1 MDEVKF
7 KRVMSISASRILN
20 IARFTEDGD
29 ITQDDFFKIMFILA
43 SLEEAQW
50 NKEKLKIKAK
60 SYLESLSGTAEE
72 EIEKAILEC
81 QDMYI
86 NYWDLIEKQ
95 NKYRGKGKGKGKGKE
110 DDGTPAKVEP
120 VPEKKK
126 PNGDVDSDF
135 WWDAFSG
142 DIAIKQDAANEVVSA
157 GLKVEDV
164 AGYLEANRNTFDL
177 PFNPYSIEDVIEM
190 YKEHQKKMKRQY
202 PAAPSRGK

>member
-29 ITQDDFFKIMFILA
+29 ITQDEFFKIMFILA

-50 NKEKLKIKAK
+50 NKDKLKIKAK
-60 SYLESLSGTAEE
+60 SYLESLSGTASE

-86 NYWDLIEKQ
+86 NYWDLIDKQ
-95 NKYRGKGKGKGKGKE
+95 NKKRNFKKNAGAGK
-110 DDGTPAKVEP
+110 TIVP
-120 VPEKKK
+120 VQEKKERK
-126 PNGDVDSDF
+126 ESSDMDF
-135 WWDAFSG
+135 WIDG
-142 DIAIKQDAANEVVSA
+142 DNVMMLPRAKDIVENLGYDLHEVCSYIQENESTLV
-157 GLKVEDV
+157 
-164 AGYLEANRNTFDL
+164 L
-177 PFNPYSIEDVIEM
+177 PFAPYSIEEILDM
-190 YKEHQKKMKRQY
+190 YDEQMKRQY

>member
-60 SYLESLSGTAEE
+60 SYLESLSGTAKE

-95 NKYRGKGKGKGKGKE
+95 NKSRNKYKNKGKE
-110 DDGTPAKVEP
+110 NASAGKTETPVQ
-120 VPEKKK
+120 EKKK
-126 PNGDVDSDF
+126 PNDNVDSDF

-142 DIAIKQDAANEVVSA
+142 ELVMIPNAMNEVIAA
-157 GLKVEDV
+157 GISESEIAK
-164 AGYLEANRNTFDL
+164 YLEENRNTFDL
-177 PFNPYSIEDVIEM
+177 PFNPYSIDDVIDM
-190 YKEHQKKMKRQY
+190 YMENEKQMKRQY
-202 PAAPSRGK
+202 PAAPPRGK

>member
-29 ITQDDFFKIMFILA
+29 ITQDEFFKIMFILA

-50 NKEKLKIKAK
+50 NKDKLKIKAK

-95 NKYRGKGKGKGKGKE
+95 NKNRNKNKNKGKE
-110 DDGTPAKVEP
+110 NAGVPAKVEP
-120 VPEKKK
+120 VQEKKK
-126 PNGDVDSDF
+126 LNGDVDSDF

-142 DIAIKQDAANEVVSA
+142 ELMMNPDAANEVVSA
-157 GLKVEDV
+157 GFKIEDV

-190 YKEHQKKMKRQY
+190 YKEHQKQMKRQY